1 MSVPDASKEVNA
13 FSQATIADC
22 AKSCLESFQQCLNDA
37 SKADKVTSSLISKLS
52 LVRIEDQLARF
63 SLWAANLRV
72 FSTSRDS
79 LDSRLREA
87 ADVKDAIIGL
97 LQALDHHAKTC
108 ARFLIC
114 ISTQST
120 SEPVEEC
127 LEDFNNALDELRNDI
142 TLLHKTSN
150 TIRQASKESQNIK
163 AAEVFQIRDD
173 EGNNAEPFLR
183 HLFSNY
189 IRDRFPGTTEDIRE
203 RLVDTMLLRR
213 KRILYRK
220 ERYGKTSI
228 RLPQAV
234 PKPVISHPRPEP
246 IEEVAQGRLKRRAV
260 EAPSQSRIQS
270 VTRTATTLSPEKFKK
285 AAAPSVISVSRTV
298 ALSSNDELCFPR
310 PPTACLLRKYNEAKK
325 EIEKEEQNPNYSDL
339 GDEERQQRKKEAAF
353 RREKKLTEAWNS
365 CIEAVAEVTCP
376 YCFHILPIRN
386 VVNEN
391 KWKLHVKND
400 LDPYVCLFEKCN
412 SPDHLYSNSSAWVKH
427 MKEHT
432 LRWRCKSKGHGEF
445 LADTKTDYV
454 EHMKTSHP
462 GKFTPAQ
469 IGVLADRNA
478 HTSGALFTGCPL
490 CGIDKTDTPMEHHV
504 VGHMR
509 LLALRS
515 LPAVHEEMDEF
526 AEPGGQ
532 HDSLATSQPH
542 SNSTIKHGLEDYYEQ
557 EGHLVWDLESDSNS
571 SGSSVEE
578 SQLSSP
584 WAPDPE
590 YEKIEWESIL
600 GMQNSGQ
607 DQQNDPVLQSFLQ
620 RALRDKDSWR
630 NTITSSEAVNGDNR
644 KYAFDPDCAI
654 CGLPD
659 IHTCKCEAKA
669 LDIAVKQAEDRIMA
683 PLSLAVRRWVQDHAQ
698 GYMDRNPTKRQA
710 TLRGVDNPHQQPD
723 LHSATEDIDEAEK
736 LQHESLSK
744 VEQLADVGLPEGEW
758 ELLLDR
764 KS

>member
-1 MSVPDASKEVNA
+1 MSVPDASMELNA

-37 SKADKVTSSLISKLS
+37 SKADKVISSLVSKLL

-87 ADVKDAIIGL
+87 PDVKDAIIGL
-97 LQALDHHAKTC
+97 LQALNHHAKTC
-108 ARFLIC
+108 AILLIC

-120 SEPVEEC
+120 SKPVERC
-127 LEDFNNALDELRNDI
+127 LEDFDNALDELRNDI

-150 TIRQASKESQNIK
+150 TIRQASRESQNIK

-203 RLVDTMLLRR
+203 RLADTMLLRR

-234 PKPVISHPRPEP
+234 TKPVISHPRPEP
-246 IEEVAQGRLKRRAV
+246 IEEVTQGRVKRRAV
-260 EAPSQSRIQS
+260 EAPSQSHTQS

-298 ALSSNDELCFPR
+298 ALSSTDELCFPH
-310 PPTACLLRKYNEAKK
+310 PPTACLMRKYNEAKK
-325 EIEKEEQNPNYSDL
+325 EIEKEEQNPKYSDL
-339 GDEERQQRKKEAAF
+339 GDEERQQRKEEAAF
-353 RREKKLTEAWNS
+353 KREKELTEAWNS

-376 YCFHILPIRN
+376 YCFHILPIRE
-386 VVNEN
+386 VINEK

-412 SPDHLYSNSSAWVKH
+412 SPDHLYSNSSTWVKH

-432 LRWRCKSKGHGEF
+432 LRWRCKSKVHGEF
-445 LADTKTDYV
+445 LADNKTDYV
-454 EHMKTSHP
+454 EHMRTSHP
-462 GKFTPAQ
+462 GKFTLAQ
-469 IGVLADRNA
+469 LSILADRNA
-478 HTSGALFTGCPL
+478 HTSGALFTVCPL
-490 CGIDKTDTPMEHHV
+490 CGVDKTNTPMEHHV

-515 LPAVHEEMDEF
+515 LPAAHEDTDEF
-526 AEPGGQ
+526 AGSESQ

-542 SNSTIKHGLEDYYEQ
+542 SSSTIKHGLEAYRNAANSIDENI
-557 EGHLVWDLESDSNS
+557 ESNSYS
-571 SGSSVEE
+571 SGSSSDTEE
-578 SQLSSP
+578 GRLHGQQEL
-584 WAPDPE
+584 APEIDGIQREFTRQEQHDDP
-590 YEKIEWESIL
+590 IL
-600 GMQNSGQ
+600 A
-607 DQQNDPVLQSFLQ
+607 QQRILAQ
-620 RALRDKDSWR
+620 RYL
-630 NTITSSEAVNGDNR
+630 N
-644 KYAFDPDCAI
+644 Y
-654 CGLPD
+654 
-659 IHTCKCEAKA
+659 
-669 LDIAVKQAEDRIMA
+669 
-683 PLSLAVRRWVQDHAQ
+683 
-698 GYMDRNPTKRQA
+698 YPTKRWTA
-710 TLRGVDNPHQQPD
+710 IGEFDNPYHKLEVQNAPENTGRAD
-723 LHSATEDIDEAEK
+723 KLDDET
-736 LQHESLSK
+736 LND
-744 VEQLADVGLPEGEW
+744 VEQSGEVGRTEVLDNYFGLVELALPAEGEPTVRDPPLGTRNSN
-758 ELLLDR
+758 EEKESNPFKRNQSHKDT
-764 KS
+764 